1 MLEKGQ
7 RYKLKSGITPGT
19 FNITSRFYKRE
30 MDVDL
35 DEIKKVE
42 GFIKSVMDVGTAR
55 LVEEEII
62 EIPEGQE
69 IPQDEEYIMDELNT
83 DEESINN
90 S

>member
-55 LVEEEII
+55 LVEEELI

-69 IPQDEEYIMDELNT
+69 IPPDEEYTMDELNG
-83 DEESINN
+83 DEESTYNY
-90 S
+90 